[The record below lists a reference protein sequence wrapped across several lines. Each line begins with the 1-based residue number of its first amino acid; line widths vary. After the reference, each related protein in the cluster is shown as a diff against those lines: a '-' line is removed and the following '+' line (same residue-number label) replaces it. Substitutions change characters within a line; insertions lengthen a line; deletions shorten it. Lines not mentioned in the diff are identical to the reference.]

1 MSLKNKYD
9 VIVVGAGPGG
19 SMTAKTAAEKGLNVL
34 LIEKRQE
41 IGSPIRCAEGV
52 GEKSFK
58 KFFPVIKDEWISTK
72 MVGVRIYSPDGTL
85 VEMSD
90 NRAVG
95 YILER
100 KIFDRDLACMAADA
114 GADVFTKTRATD
126 IIIKD
131 NFVKGIEGIRLGE
144 RFKVEADIVVGAD
157 GVESKVG
164 RWAGIDTTLKPKD
177 IESGAEY
184 LISGIP
190 VEDLCEVYLGNDIAP
205 AGYVWAFPKGKN
217 RANVG
222 IGILGS
228 KIGEKRPFDYLNEFV
243 KKKYKNGKIIEVIY
257 GGIPVSRPTKT
268 FENGIMLVGDAARF
282 TDPIT
287 GGGITNAIE
296 SGIYAGEVAAECIEE
311 EDFSEGGLKKYEKR
325 WRSTIGE
332 ENNRSYLLK
341 EFFINLPDGGLNAL
355 AHSINKINITELSV
369 KGLMRTL
376 IDKNPWIPAKLA
388 KLFKKK

>member
-52 GEKSFK
+52 GKKSFK

-85 VEMSD
+85 VEISD

-126 IIIKD
+126 LIIKD
-131 NFVKGIEGIRLGE
+131 NFVKGVEGIRLGE
-144 RFKVEADIVVGAD
+144 SFKVEADIVVGAD

-164 RWAGIDTTLKPKD
+164 RWAGINTTLKPKD

-190 VEDLCEVYLGNDIAP
+190 VEDLCEIYLGNDIAP
-205 AGYVWAFPKGKN
+205 AGYVWAFPKGEN

-228 KIGEKRPFDYLNEFV
+228 KIGGKIPFDYLNEFV

-257 GGIPVSRPTKT
+257 GGIPVSRPVKT
-268 FENGIMLVGDAARF
+268 FGNGIMLVGDAARF

-296 SGIYAGEVAAECIEE
+296 SGIYAGEVAAECIKE
-311 EDFSEGGLKKYEKR
+311 EDTSEEGLKKYEKR

-332 ENNRSYLLK
+332 ENDRSYLLK
-341 EFFINLPDGGLNAL
+341 EFFINLPDGGLNVL
-355 AHSINKINITELSV
+355 AHSINKIKITELSV
-369 KGLMRTL
+369 KGLMRAL
-376 IDKNPWIPAKLA
+376 IDKNPWIPSRLA
-388 KLFKKK
+388 KLFKK

>member
-19 SMTAKTAAEKGLNVL
+19 SMAAKTAAEKGLNVL

-52 GEKSFK
+52 GKKSFK

-85 VEMSD
+85 VEISD

-126 IIIKD
+126 LIIKD
-131 NFVKGIEGIRLGE
+131 NFVKGVEGIRLGE
-144 RFKVEADIVVGAD
+144 SFKVEADIVVGAD

-164 RWAGIDTTLKPKD
+164 RWAGINTTLKPKD

-190 VEDLCEVYLGNDIAP
+190 VEDLCEIYLGNILPQPDTC
-205 AGYVWAFPKGKN
+205 GHFRRGKT
-217 RANVG
+217 G
-222 IGILGS
+222 QTLGLGS
-228 KIGEKRPFDYLNEFV
+228 S
-243 KKKYKNGKIIEVIY
+243 EV
-257 GGIPVSRPTKT
+257 R
-268 FENGIMLVGDAARF
+268 LVERF
-282 TDPIT
+282 
-287 GGGITNAIE
+287 
-296 SGIYAGEVAAECIEE
+296 
-311 EDFSEGGLKKYEKR
+311 
-325 WRSTIGE
+325 
-332 ENNRSYLLK
+332 
-341 EFFINLPDGGLNAL
+341 
-355 AHSINKINITELSV
+355 HSII
-369 KGLMRTL
+369 
-376 IDKNPWIPAKLA
+376 
-388 KLFKKK
+388 

>member
-52 GEKSFK
+52 GKKSFK

-85 VEMSD
+85 VEISD

-126 IIIKD
+126 LIIKD
-131 NFVKGIEGIRLGE
+131 NFVKGVEGIRLGE
-144 RFKVEADIVVGAD
+144 SFKVEADIVVGAD

-164 RWAGIDTTLKPKD
+164 RWAGINTTLKPKD

-190 VEDLCEVYLGNDIAP
+190 VEDLCEIYLGNDIAP
-205 AGYVWAFPKGKN
+205 AGYVWAFPKGEN

-228 KIGEKRPFDYLNEFV
+228 KIGGKIPFDYLNEFV

-257 GGIPVSRPTKT
+257 GGIPVSRPAKT
-268 FENGIMLVGDAARF
+268 FGNGIMLVGDAARF

-296 SGIYAGEVAAECIEE
+296 SGIYAGEVAAECIKE
-311 EDFSEGGLKKYEKR
+311 EDTSEEGLKKYEKR

-332 ENNRSYLLK
+332 ENDRSYLLK

-355 AHSINKINITELSV
+355 AHSINKIKITELSV
-369 KGLMRTL
+369 KGLMREL

>member
-52 GEKSFK
+52 GKKSFN

-126 IIIKD
+126 LIIKD
-131 NFVKGIEGIRLGE
+131 NFVKGVEGIRLGE
-144 RFKVEADIVVGAD
+144 SFKVEADIVVGAD

-164 RWAGIDTTLKPKD
+164 RWAGINTTLKPKD

-190 VEDLCEVYLGNDIAP
+190 VEDLCEIYLGNDIAP

-228 KIGEKRPFDYLNEFV
+228 KIGGKIPFDYLNEFV

-257 GGIPVSRPTKT
+257 GGIPVSRPAKT
-268 FENGIMLVGDAARF
+268 FGNGIMLVGDAARF

-296 SGIYAGEVAAECIEE
+296 SGIYAGEVAAECIKE
-311 EDFSEGGLKKYEKR
+311 EDTSEEGLKKYEKR

-332 ENNRSYLLK
+332 ENDRSYLLK
-341 EFFINLPDGGLNAL
+341 EFFINLPDGGLNVL
-355 AHSINKINITELSV
+355 AHSINKIKITELSV
-369 KGLMRTL
+369 KGLMREL